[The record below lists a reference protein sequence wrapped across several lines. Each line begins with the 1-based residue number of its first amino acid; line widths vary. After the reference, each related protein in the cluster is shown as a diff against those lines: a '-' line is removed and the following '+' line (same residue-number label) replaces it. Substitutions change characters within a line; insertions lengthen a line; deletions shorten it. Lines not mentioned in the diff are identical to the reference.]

1 MNCSKCQEE
10 NDLDCESRC
19 WRCGEKLDHG
29 RSKSPCSVLEAVRGM
44 VRDRQYEITIKMD
57 AAPAKDFPI
66 ENSAWQR
73 VKHELEA
80 VADLC
85 NRMIYRISSEER
97 QRASCPEDSIN
108 VDALAIPRSSG
119 DSSPNNRDQSPQ

>member
-1 MNCSKCQEE
+1 MSEE
-10 NDLDCESRC
+10 NRADLSA
-19 WRCGEKLDHG
+19 LPPT
-29 RSKSPCSVLEAVRGM
+29 PCSVLEAVRGM
-44 VRDRQYEITIKMD
+44 VRDRQYEITMKMD

-66 ENSAWQR
+66 ETEAWQR
-73 VKHELEA
+73 VKHEFEA

-108 VDALAIPRSSG
+108 GDALAIPRSSG
-119 DSSPNNRDQSPQ
+119 DSSPNVESIHPESKP

>member
-1 MNCSKCQEE
+1 MSEE
-10 NDLDCESRC
+10 NREDVTALPPT
-19 WRCGEKLDHG
+19 
-29 RSKSPCSVLEAVRGM
+29 PCSVLEAVRGM
-44 VRDRQYEITIKMD
+44 VRDRQYEITVKMD

-66 ENSAWQR
+66 ENEAWQR

-97 QRASCPEDSIN
+97 QRASCPEDSSDG
-108 VDALAIPRSSG
+108 DALAIPRSSG
-119 DSSPNNRDQSPQ
+119 DSSPNDKDLARRALDSE